1 MVKDSIRRIKFS
13 DSCHIQ
19 TPHTLYK
26 KTTFNVFKEECVIA
40 FQDKQTSAV
49 VE

>member
-1 MVKDSIRRIKFS
+1 MVKYFIRRIKFS

-19 TPHTLYK
+19 PPHTLYK
-26 KTTFNVFKEECVIA
+26 KTRFNVFKEGVLA
-40 FQDKQTSAV
+40 FQVNQTFVV